1 MHIGILKTDAVR
13 PEWVPAFGEYPD
25 MFERLVRGADS
36 SARFTTWD
44 VEAGIHPSEGE
55 IDSVDGFIITGSK
68 SSVYDDKSWIRDL
81 EGLIQ
86 TLHAKRKKMV
96 GICFGHQIIAKALGG
111 LVSKSEKGWGV
122 GINVYDLTD
131 LPFEPADEA
140 AMNKADVKRTADS
153 AQTHILE
160 PQTLE
165 HKPLEPKTLEPK
177 TLEPQTLEHK
187 PLEHKNLE
195 HKTLEHKTL
204 KLVASHQDQVEALP
218 PGARTIATNAH
229 CENAGFVMGD
239 HIFTL
244 QGHPEFIPDYAE
256 VIMALRYDM
265 IGAGRV
271 AEGRA
276 SLEHHQHEGSRVAEW
291 MVDFFNA

>member
-140 AMNKADVKRTADS
+140 GMNKADTKGTADS

-165 HKPLEPKTLEPK
+165 HK

-187 PLEHKNLE
+187 P
-195 HKTLEHKTL
+195 LEHKTL

>member
-140 AMNKADVKRTADS
+140 GMNKADAKRTADS
-153 AQTHILE
+153 GQTHILE

-165 HKPLEPKTLEPK
+165 HKTLEPKTLEPK
-177 TLEPQTLEHK
+177 T
-187 PLEHKNLE
+187 LE

-276 SLEHHQHEGSRVAEW
+276 PLEHHQHEGSRVAEW

>member
-140 AMNKADVKRTADS
+140 SMNKADAKRTADS
-153 AQTHILE
+153 GQTHILE

-165 HKPLEPKTLEPK
+165 HKPLEPKTLEP
-177 TLEPQTLEHK
+177 QTLEHK
-187 PLEHKNLE
+187 P
-195 HKTLEHKTL
+195 LEHKTL

>member
-140 AMNKADVKRTADS
+140 GMNKADAKRTADS
-153 AQTHILE
+153 GQTHVLE

-165 HKPLEPKTLEPK
+165 HK
-177 TLEPQTLEHK
+177 TLEHK
-187 PLEHKNLE
+187 PLE

>member
-140 AMNKADVKRTADS
+140 GMNKADPKRTADS
-153 AQTHILE
+153 GQTHILE

-165 HKPLEPKTLEPK
+165 HKTLEPKTLEPK
-177 TLEPQTLEHK
+177 T
-187 PLEHKNLE
+187 LE

>member
-55 IDSVDGFIITGSK
+55 IDLVDGFIITGSK

-81 EGLIQ
+81 EGLIRA
-86 TLHAKRKKMV
+86 LHAKRKKMV

-122 GINVYDLTD
+122 GIHTYELD
-131 LPFEPADEA
+131 
-140 AMNKADVKRTADS
+140 KATFDG
-153 AQTHILE
+153 AQSR
-160 PQTLE
+160 Q
-165 HKPLEPKTLEPK
+165 
-177 TLEPQTLEHK
+177 
-187 PLEHKNLE
+187 
-195 HKTLEHKTL
+195 L
-204 KLVASHQDQVEALP
+204 KLLVSHQDQVYELP
-218 PGARTIATNAH
+218 PGARNVVSNAH

-244 QGHPEFIPDYAE
+244 QGHPEFIDEYSDA
-256 VIMALRYDM
+256 IMSYRYDM
-265 IGAGRV
+265 IGADRV
-271 AEGRA
+271 ALGRA
-276 SLEHHQHEGSRVAEW
+276 SLQQHNHEGGRVASW
-291 MVDFFNA
+291 MLSFLTS

>member
-13 PEWVPAFGEYPD
+13 PEWVGAFGEYPD

-140 AMNKADVKRTADS
+140 GMNKADAKRTADS
-153 AQTHILE
+153 GQTHILE

-165 HKPLEPKTLEPK
+165 HK
-177 TLEPQTLEHK
+177 TLEHK
-187 PLEHKNLE
+187 PLE

>member
-140 AMNKADVKRTADS
+140 GMNKADTKRTADS

-165 HKPLEPKTLEPK
+165 HKPLEHKTLEP
-177 TLEPQTLEHK
+177 
-187 PLEHKNLE
+187 
-195 HKTLEHKTL
+195 KTLEHKTL

>member
-13 PEWVPAFGEYPD
+13 PEWVPTFGEYPD

-140 AMNKADVKRTADS
+140 GMNKADAKRTADS

-165 HKPLEPKTLEPK
+165 HKPLEP
-177 TLEPQTLEHK
+177 QT
-187 PLEHKNLE
+187 LEHKNLE

>member
-140 AMNKADVKRTADS
+140 GMNKADAKRTADS

-165 HKPLEPKTLEPK
+165 PLT
-177 TLEPQTLEHK
+177 
-187 PLEHKNLE
+187 LEHKNLE

>member
-140 AMNKADVKRTADS
+140 GMNKADAKRTADS
-153 AQTHILE
+153 GQTHILE

-165 HKPLEPKTLEPK
+165 HKP
-177 TLEPQTLEHK
+177 
-187 PLEHKNLE
+187 
-195 HKTLEHKTL
+195 LEHKTL

>member
-140 AMNKADVKRTADS
+140 GMNKADAKRTADS
-153 AQTHILE
+153 GQTHVLE

-165 HKPLEPKTLEPK
+165 HK
-177 TLEPQTLEHK
+177 TLEHK
-187 PLEHKNLE
+187 PLE

-291 MVDFFNA
+291 MVGFFNA

>member
-140 AMNKADVKRTADS
+140 GMNKADTKRTADS

-165 HKPLEPKTLEPK
+165 HK
-177 TLEPQTLEHK
+177 TLEPQT
-187 PLEHKNLE
+187 LE

>member
-140 AMNKADVKRTADS
+140 GMNKADTKRTTDS
-153 AQTHILE
+153 AQTQILE

-165 HKPLEPKTLEPK
+165 PL
-177 TLEPQTLEHK
+177 TLEHK
-187 PLEHKNLE
+187 ILEHKN
-195 HKTLEHKTL
+195 LEHKTL

>member
-140 AMNKADVKRTADS
+140 GMNKADAKRTADS
-153 AQTHILE
+153 GQTHILE

-165 HKPLEPKTLEPK
+165 HKTLEHKTLEHKTLEP
-177 TLEPQTLEHK
+177 
-187 PLEHKNLE
+187 
-195 HKTLEHKTL
+195 KTLEHKTL

>member
-36 SARFTTWD
+36 SAGFTTWD

-140 AMNKADVKRTADS
+140 GMNKADTKRTTDS
-153 AQTHILE
+153 AQTQILE

-165 HKPLEPKTLEPK
+165 PL
-177 TLEPQTLEHK
+177 TLEHK
-187 PLEHKNLE
+187 ILEHKN
-195 HKTLEHKTL
+195 LEHKTL

>member
-140 AMNKADVKRTADS
+140 GMNKADTKRTADS

-165 HKPLEPKTLEPK
+165 PLT
-177 TLEPQTLEHK
+177 
-187 PLEHKNLE
+187 LEHKNLE

>member
-96 GICFGHQIIAKALGG
+96 GICCGHQIIAKALGG

-140 AMNKADVKRTADS
+140 GMDEAEANRTADS
-153 AQTHILE
+153 GQTPI
-160 PQTLE
+160 
-165 HKPLEPKTLEPK
+165 
-177 TLEPQTLEHK
+177 
-187 PLEHKNLE
+187 
-195 HKTLEHKTL
+195 
-204 KLVASHQDQVEALP
+204 
-218 PGARTIATNAH
+218 
-229 CENAGFVMGD
+229 
-239 HIFTL
+239 
-244 QGHPEFIPDYAE
+244 
-256 VIMALRYDM
+256 
-265 IGAGRV
+265 
-271 AEGRA
+271 
-276 SLEHHQHEGSRVAEW
+276 
-291 MVDFFNA
+291 

>member
-68 SSVYDDKSWIRDL
+68 SSVYDDKSWIREL

-140 AMNKADVKRTADS
+140 AMHKADAKRMADS

-160 PQTLE
+160 S
-165 HKPLEPKTLEPK
+165 
-177 TLEPQTLEHK
+177 QTLEHK
-187 PLEHKNLE
+187 PLEHKTLE
-195 HKTLEHKTL
+195 HKPLEHKTL

-244 QGHPEFIPDYAE
+244 QGHPECIPDYAE